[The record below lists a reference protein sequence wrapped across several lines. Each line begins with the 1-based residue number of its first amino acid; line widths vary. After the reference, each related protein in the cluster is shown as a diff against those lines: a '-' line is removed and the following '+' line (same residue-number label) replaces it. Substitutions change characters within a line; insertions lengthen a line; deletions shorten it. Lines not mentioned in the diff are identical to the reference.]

1 MFDLLKR
8 LYIKTEELKGKRLLV
23 VLLFTF
29 TSFTIIGIA
38 AGYFINTRL
47 NKDEKSASQTQVT
60 PPAEEKKFYEG
71 KVLYVN
77 PELYPLD
84 RVSYSLNDS
93 SGKVLF
99 LLRVNDQKLALAE
112 NLNVK
117 IYGKVSKSQDG
128 KMDVIDVSEV
138 VIKNASN

>member
-1 MFDLLKR
+1 MLNLLKR
-8 LYIKTEELKGKRLLV
+8 LYIKIEALKGKKLLV

-29 TSFTIIGIA
+29 TSFTLVGIV

-47 NKDEKSASQTQVT
+47 NKDEKGISQTQVAA
-60 PPAEEKKFYEG
+60 PAEEKKFYEG

-93 SGKVLF
+93 TGKVLY

-112 NLNVK
+112 NLTVK
-117 IYGKVSKSQDG
+117 IYGKISKSQDE